1 MDSKKKQNV
10 EVSPCEKCE
19 WADKQQKGK
28 AMCLW
33 VMGCVKETGK

>member
-1 MDSKKKQNV
+1 MKKQQA
-10 EVSPCEKCE
+10 EPASLCEKCE

-33 VMGCVKETGK
+33 VTGCVKEKGAER